1 MLKLGGEFFGVEGA
15 AVEMGAGVFFLEFEV
30 GLGAVDEFEKQGL
43 EVGNGLLI
51 DVEDGCGVG
60 LVGED

>member
-1 MLKLGGEFFGVEGA
+1 
-15 AVEMGAGVFFLEFEV
+15 MGAGVFFLEFEV
-30 GLGAVDEFEKQGL
+30 ELGSVDEFEKQWL

-60 LVGED
+60 LAGED